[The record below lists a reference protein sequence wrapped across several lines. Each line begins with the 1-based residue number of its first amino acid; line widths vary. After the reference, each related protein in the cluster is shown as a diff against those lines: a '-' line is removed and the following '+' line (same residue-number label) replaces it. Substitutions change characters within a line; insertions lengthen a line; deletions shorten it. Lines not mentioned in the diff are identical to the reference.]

1 MTYPIEARGSSN
13 LEVEMRI
20 VLALGGNALL
30 HRGESADA
38 ENQVRRIAELGSL
51 LRTLAAAHEL
61 LITHGNGP
69 QVGLLATETEADK
82 TLRDPYPLDALGA
95 QTQGLIGYW
104 LVRELDRGA
113 ASTPAAA
120 VVTRVLVDPDDPAF
134 ASPTKFVG
142 EIHSEDEARELSA
155 EHGWT
160 MTQDAVS
167 WRRVV
172 PSPAPVAILELPAIA
187 DLLSAGSTVVCCG
200 GGGIPVRR
208 DEDGLLHGVAAVVD
222 KDSTSAL
229 LATQLKADVLLL
241 LTDVDA
247 VYSEYGTDRG
257 VPIRHATVEQ
267 LRQLQFS
274 AGSMGAKVQAACD
287 FAEAT
292 GRTAA
297 IGSMTDALRVLAG
310 DAGTQIRS
318 SSEAARRQ
326 EAAVDAAWATSS

>member
-1 MTYPIEARGSSN
+1 
-13 LEVEMRI
+13 MRI

-30 HRGESADA
+30 HRGEPADA
-38 ENQVRRIAELGSL
+38 ENQIRRLAEIGSL
-51 LRTLAAAHEL
+51 LRTLAAEHEL

-69 QVGLLATETEADK
+69 QVGLLASETEADQA
-82 TLRDPYPLDALGA
+82 LRSPYPLDALGA

-104 LVRELDRGA
+104 LVRELNRGTA
-113 ASTPAAA
+113 DKPAAA
-120 VVTRVLVDPDDPAF
+120 VVTRVLVDPGDPAF
-134 ASPTKFVG
+134 ATPTKFVG
-142 EIHSEDEARELSA
+142 EIHTEDEARELSA

-160 MTQDAVS
+160 MAQDAVW

-172 PSPAPVAILELPAIA
+172 PSPAPVAIVELPAIA
-187 DLLSAGSTVVCCG
+187 DLLSAGNTVVCCG

-208 DEDGLLHGVAAVVD
+208 DGDGVMHGVAAVVD
-222 KDSTSAL
+222 KDATSAL
-229 LATQLKADVLLL
+229 LATQLKAEVLLL

-257 VPIRHATVEQ
+257 VAIRHATVEQ
-267 LRQLQFS
+267 LRALQFS
-274 AGSMGAKVQAACD
+274 PGSMGAKVQAACD
-287 FAEAT
+287 FAEAS

-318 SSEAARRQ
+318 SSDAARRQ
-326 EAAVDAAWATSS
+326 EAAVDAAWATGS